1 MSQNKT
7 IIPDFEFE
15 KPQNPYTDTSANAD
29 FYRPSGAVP
38 NSTIISGTNGT
49 VSGDTDNHSTP
60 KINPGIKDNDL
71 SSRAIAIQ
79 ERVIIGVLFSIS
91 RGLLGEIFPIYLG
104 RNIIGTSPSC
114 DICLKEK
121 TVSDEHAVFFVRSD
135 GYPCVCNLTL
145 TDYGSIYGTMVNNQD
160 CRYETLTVK
169 EGDILTVGKHYK
181 LIVKLFDTVNSG
193 LCEDSAFEDNSSS
206 TSAPLPQQSQPND
219 FYAPS
224 GRFNNDNR
232 TVIG

>member
-15 KPQNPYTDTSANAD
+15 KSQNPYTDTSANAD
-29 FYRPSGAVP
+29 LYRPSGAVP
-38 NSTIISGTNGT
+38 NSTVISGMNGP
-49 VSGDTDNHSTP
+49 VSDDITIKN
-60 KINPGIKDNDL
+60 NAGIKDKDL
-71 SSRAIAIQ
+71 SSHAIAIQ

-104 RNIIGTSPSC
+104 RNIIGTSTSC

-145 TDYGSIYGTMVNNQD
+145 TDYGSRYGTMVNNQD
-160 CRYETLTVK
+160 CRYETLIVND
-169 EGDILTVGKHYK
+169 GDILTVGKHYK
-181 LIVKLFDTVNSG
+181 LMVKIFDTVNSG
-193 LCEDSAFEDNSSS
+193 LCEDSAFEDSSS
-206 TSAPLPQQSQPND
+206 NTSVPLPQQNQPND